1 MKILRETGFLYF
13 NAVSM
18 KTTYPHKV
26 TFFTFF
32 CSLYLFSFTGSAQ
45 VGINTTEPRTTLEV
59 AGDVY
64 VDGAIKVEGVNNVL
78 NNQAASFLVETQA
91 NFIEE
96 LDASEEGSGLV
107 IAYFQEYVLKNM
119 KGDWVEE
126 FHTNIDASKYVIT
139 IISAYFNQELKMSS
153 EIENFSIPYASAY
166 VKGDTW
172 WIKADYPG
180 ADPSGSLV
188 GEWVINTLILSK
200 NFSKEFPQEIVP
212 MGGSN
217 TQHAI
222 NPIIN

>member
-1 MKILRETGFLYF
+1 MK
-13 NAVSM
+13 N
-18 KTTYPHKV
+18 TYPHTV

-32 CSLYLFSFTGSAQ
+32 CSLYFFSFTGSAQ

-64 VDGAIKVEGVNNVL
+64 VDGTIKVEEVNNVQ
-78 NNQAASFLVETQA
+78 NNEAASFLVETQA
-91 NFIEE
+91 NYIEE

-107 IAYFQEYVLKNM
+107 IAYFQEYLLKNM
-119 KGDWVEE
+119 NGDWVKE

-153 EIENFSIPYASAY
+153 EYLNFSIPYASAY
-166 VKGDTW
+166 IKDGTW

-180 ADPSGSLV
+180 ADPSGGLV

-212 MGGSN
+212 MGGS
-217 TQHAI
+217 TTGQAV
-222 NPIIN
+222 NPIID